1 MTRDA
6 DLPERPL
13 EPPET
18 EPAPCC
24 PWCGEECEQL
34 YRDRYGDIAG
44 CENCVEILDAWQYRH
59 LAV

>member
-1 MTRDA
+1 MRDY

-13 EPPET
+13 EPPEP

-24 PWCGEECEQL
+24 PWCGEEREHL
-34 YRDRYGDIAG
+34 YRDRAGEIVG
-44 CENCVEILDAWQYRH
+44 CENCVDTLDAWEHRH